1 MIGQSP
7 FGTWQLTL
15 PDTAEVRDWFT
26 GSLITDILFDITY
39 TARRRHGRPDPRR
52 HRPMT
57 GQADRPQEILSLPQG
72 GGALSGIGEK
82 FAPDPHTGT
91 ANLSIPLPLP
101 AGRNGFGPKVSLAYT
116 SGAGN
121 GPFGLGW
128 NLDVPAISRKTS
140 LGVPVY
146 DDSTDVFILA
156 GGEDLVPVGSPAPG
170 VTRYRPRT
178 EGCLLLHRPPQPSRA
193 ATTGRCAAKTDS
205 PASTARPAAPET
217 ARR

>member
-1 MIGQSP
+1 
-7 FGTWQLTL
+7 
-15 PDTAEVRDWFT
+15 
-26 GSLITDILFDITY
+26 
-39 TARRRHGRPDPRR
+39 
-52 HRPMT
+52 MT

-82 FAPDPHTGT
+82 FTPDPHTGT

-128 NLDVPAISRKTS
+128 GLDVPAISRKTS

-146 DDSTDVFILA
+146 DDGDRRVHPGRRRGPGPGRQPGT
-156 GGEDLVPVGSPAPG
+156 GRHPVPAPHRG
-170 VTRYRPRT
+170 
-178 EGCLLLHRPPQPSRA
+178 LLRLHRPSQPVRA
-193 ATTGRCAAKTDS
+193 ATTGRCAAKTG
-205 PASTARPAAPET
+205 
-217 ARR
+217 